1 MVAGII
7 SQPMKVTTSSYIHH
21 EPQVRAQEDLDLINL
36 HESAASFLG
45 PEDVWGHPKV
55 NEQNW
60 TKQV

>member
-1 MVAGII
+1 MLLGSDMGSAL
-7 SQPMKVTTSSYIHH
+7 HNL
-21 EPQVRAQEDLDLINL
+21 RINL